1 MSCSICCE
9 DYTEKL
15 RRPIQCPECKNSICL
30 NCFKKHM
37 NEDRNLKCMFPDCEK
52 EFSFIDISKIT
63 QNISFSNE
71 IMDKLALITL
81 DEEKNFLPKRQKIA
95 KKILEKEKFEKRE
108 KERTKLIYEIRTE
121 RYKLERKLKNEY
133 ESCEELESI
142 NFKLLILHAERN
154 NLYKLYQNKKYNE
167 IKPLDEKINNIDKES
182 QTERENLGIESKDR
196 NYTFIKQCSF
206 KNCKGFLETFA
217 IFDEKGWKCTICE
230 KFTCRKCHEPLVS
243 TINENDKKVKHTCNE
258 DIVANLKEMKKDTK
272 PCPKCGQGIFKIDG
286 CNSMFCIDCQTYFD
300 WKTSKIYKR
309 SVHNPDAV
317 RWMRE
322 QGKAIPGPVDD
333 VCTDPFINNTV
344 YYNWMARIARHRLD
358 KRTYDTIMNLVNYGV
373 HLTEVV
379 LRRYNDTYQNKTEN
393 FSVKYLLEEDY
404 TESRWTR
411 DIRKTKKQQMFN
423 KEWRNIISLL
433 IEVMKTVLGNIRSI
447 FENNIEAS
455 MEKIFE
461 QLELIPKVLVE
472 CNQKFDET
480 VICFNSKK
488 KSRFYEDRSD
498 KKYLFEIYY
507 R

>member
-1 MSCSICCE
+1 MSCPICCE

-95 KKILEKEKFEKRE
+95 KKILEKQKFEERE
-108 KERTKLIYEIRTE
+108 RERTKLRYEIRTA
-121 RYKLERKLKNEY
+121 RYQLERKLKNDY
-133 ESCEELESI
+133 DNCEELASI
-142 NFKLLILHAERN
+142 NFKLVQLHYERN
-154 NLYKLYQNKKYNE
+154 NLYRLHQAKKYNE
-167 IKPLDEKINNIDKES
+167 LKPFDERINSIDKQS
-182 QTERENLGIESKDR
+182 QTERQNLGIESKER

-206 KNCKGFLETFA
+206 KNCKGFLENNSE
-217 IFDEKGWKCTICE
+217 EKGWKCTICE

-243 TINENDKKVKHTCNE
+243 TIDENDKKVKHTCNE

-322 QGKAIPGPVDD
+322 QGRAIPGPADD
-333 VCTDPFINNTV
+333 VCTDPLVNNTV
-344 YYNWMARIARHRLD
+344 YYNWLARIARNIFD
-358 KRTYDTIMNLVNYGV
+358 KTTCDTITNLVNYGA
-373 HLTEVV
+373 HLSEVILV
-379 LRRYNDTYQNKTEN
+379 RYNDTYQNKTEN

-404 TESRWTR
+404 TENKWTR

-433 IEVMKTVLGNIRSI
+433 VEVMKTVLGNIRSI
-447 FENNIEAS
+447 VETKS
-455 MEKIFE
+455 PLSQVYE

-480 VICFNSKK
+480 VKCFNSKK
-488 KSRFYEDRSD
+488 KSRFYEDRSNS
-498 KKYLFEIYY
+498 KYHFEIYY